1 MKIELTPDEVELF
14 RKSLDDTTFKWLIGF
29 EKRLGKLE
37 RLNDDAFLPIATAF
51 ETINERLED
60 LEDGK

>member
-37 RLNDDAFLPIATAF
+37 KCATA
-51 ETINERLED
+51 TRNIINKGYCGD
-60 LEDGK
+60 LTELKESE